1 MRSTS
6 LALLLLTALA
16 LAGSDGMY
24 ESAKQKIE
32 RIASD
37 QAERGSTVTLSTAEV
52 NALVNGKIREEG
64 IEGVRNPKVVLA
76 GGKGTWSGIV
86 DFEKLPQLESLRNNF
101 LLSSLL
107 KGESPIAATLTMT
120 SGAGQATVDVESVT
134 IGETTFEGSTLG
146 YLVQAVILDDY
157 PEVELGKP
165 FELEHNVERID
176 LKPSG
181 IAVKIR
187 N

>member
-86 DFEKLPQLESLRNNF
+86 DCAS
-101 LLSSLL
+101 
-107 KGESPIAATLTMT
+107 
-120 SGAGQATVDVESVT
+120 
-134 IGETTFEGSTLG
+134 
-146 YLVQAVILDDY
+146 YC
-157 PEVELGKP
+157 GKTGRP
-165 FELEHNVERID
+165 GR
-176 LKPSG
+176 
-181 IAVKIR
+181 R
-187 N
+187 